1 MDLFLTLTFCV
12 FIFQEDKDNYN
23 VTSLSNTTVSYHV
36 DVSISCCTC
45 PVGIMGGHCKHQS
58 AVARMF
64 GHNNG
69 LFQCFSPETRQLYYQ
84 IATGEFMEI
93 SRGKQ
98 MSENIQPLF
107 IFPLTG
113 KDLPDDGSKR
123 LPTAVLKKTSQP
135 ETTTPICTSEMFCV
149 PDAGKLLLR
158 KLTSLAMFQFRPFSV
173 RSSQT
178 SSTSVPLIPPCVF
191 WFYAVLPLEGNT
203 RCQVLFDFSPY
214 LNAFVVFFIDFCDG
228 YTSSSSQESEQNS
241 ILCRV

>member
-1 MDLFLTLTFCV
+1 MNWVDIVMDHFLTLNIWV

-64 GHNNG
+64 GHNSG

-107 IFPLTG
+107 V
-113 KDLPDDGSKR
+113 SHEQE
-123 LPTAVLKKTSQP
+123 KTFQ
-135 ETTTPICTSEMFCV
+135 MMV
-149 PDAGKLLLR
+149 PNG
-158 KLTSLAMFQFRPFSV
+158 FQ
-173 RSSQT
+173 QQ
-178 SSTSVPLIPPCVF
+178 C
-191 WFYAVLPLEGNT
+191 
-203 RCQVLFDFSPY
+203 
-214 LNAFVVFFIDFCDG
+214 
-228 YTSSSSQESEQNS
+228 
-241 ILCRV
+241 